1 MARFPKIP
9 VQIFPVIIWYKK
21 SIVAAITQVAYFI
34 KLKKGAIMLAKIKT
48 ITNLGSV
55 VISVVLVTLQVIDLF
70 TNENNNPA
78 ITDGKT
84 FGSLLLQNK
93 KADIFTVSRLLG
105 HTSVK
110 TTEKYYVDLLQ
121 DNLRDSVNG
130 LDGII

>member
-1 MARFPKIP
+1 MDFILVYNDGRAD
-9 VQIFPVIIWYKK
+9 
-21 SIVAAITQVAYFI
+21 IV
-34 KLKKGAIMLAKIKT
+34 GA
-48 ITNLGSV
+48 NLHS
-55 VISVVLVTLQVIDLF
+55 LR
-70 TNENNNPA
+70 
-78 ITDGKT
+78 KT